1 MSKKYIQSCNIG
13 MSMYGKSGGAKRG
26 AFRQHVKVE
35 KKDIVDVYNKFYKD
49 QVNALYKALH
59 RGRAAS

>member
-1 MSKKYIQSCNIG
+1 MSKKFIHACNAG
-13 MSMYGKSGGAKRG
+13 GSMYGKAGESKRA

-59 RGRAAS
+59 RSRSAS